1 MTIIVTVIARYGNT
15 KNTSHEER
23 HESRESPSVRI
34 GRPRKEFS
42 HLFLSIKTTSALSR
56 HENTHVNKN

>member
-1 MTIIVTVIARYGNT
+1 MTINVTVTTRSWNT

-23 HESRESPSVRI
+23 HESRESSSARI

-42 HLFLSIKTTSALSR
+42 QNDLFSSIETTSALSR
-56 HENTHVNKN
+56 HENNN

>member
-1 MTIIVTVIARYGNT
+1 MTINVTVTTRSGNT

-23 HESRESPSVRI
+23 HESRESSSARI

-42 HLFLSIKTTSALSR
+42 HLFLSIETTSALSR
-56 HENTHVNKN
+56 HENTHVNIN